1 MPCTKIESGVKNPHQ
16 YVLSTDDKYFMIFV
30 HCFFDGSVF
39 IFRLRLFFREGL
51 FILIVFAYF
60 DCFCSSVDFLIFG
73 VFELRSVSW

>member
-1 MPCTKIESGVKNPHQ
+1 MCCLLMTNIS
-16 YVLSTDDKYFMIFV
+16 LFF

-51 FILIVFAYF
+51 FILIVFAHF
-60 DCFCSSVDFLIFG
+60 DCFCSSVDFLILD

>member
-16 YVLSTDDKYFMIFV
+16 YVLSTDDKYFIIF
-30 HCFFDGSVF
+30 FIVF

-60 DCFCSSVDFLIFG
+60 DCFCSSVDFLILD